1 MKMKMKINNVI
12 LELQKQI
19 LKHRNQDTTKLVNLI
34 DEKAISNL
42 DEQFIK
48 EQEQLIRE
56 IQNV

>member
-1 MKMKMKINNVI
+1 MKINNVI